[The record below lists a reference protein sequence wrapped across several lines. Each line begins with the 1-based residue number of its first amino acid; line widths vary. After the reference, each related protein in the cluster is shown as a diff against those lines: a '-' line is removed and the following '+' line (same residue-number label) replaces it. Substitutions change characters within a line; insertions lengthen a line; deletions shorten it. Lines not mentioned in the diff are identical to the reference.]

1 MKRKGIATIGI
12 IGIIAAIAVVL
23 IGFYVVAH
31 NSIVKLE
38 ATVDTKASDIKTQLQ
53 RRADL
58 IPNLVST
65 VQGYVEHEENV
76 IDSITAARKEIS
88 GAKTIKE
95 MSAANDKLNSAL
107 QSLNVIVENYP
118 DLKAS
123 QNFINLQDELAGT
136 ENRIATARK
145 DYNEAVKNYN
155 TKISTIPTS
164 IIANMMGKEKKD
176 FFEVSDQSKL
186 EVPEVNFNNS
196 TNNDSK
202 IDSDK
207 WEKSLAYY

>member
-1 MKRKGIATIGI
+1 MKKKGIAAVGI

-31 NSIVKLE
+31 NSIIKLE
-38 ATVDTKASDIKTQLQ
+38 TDVDTKASDIKTQLQ

-58 IPNLVST
+58 IPNLVNT
-65 VQGYVEHEENV
+65 VQGYVKHEESV
-76 IDSITAARKEIS
+76 IDSITEARKEIS

-145 DYNEAVKNYN
+145 DYNEAVKSYN

-176 FFEVSDQSKL
+176 FFEVSDPSKM
-186 EVPEVNFNNS
+186 EVPEVNFDNN
-196 TNNDSK
+196 TNSESK
-202 IDSDK
+202 TDSDK
-207 WEKSLAYY
+207 WEGLLAYY

>member
-12 IGIIAAIAVVL
+12 IGIIAAVAVVL

-164 IIANMMGKEKKD
+164 IIASMMGKEKKD

-196 TNNDSK
+196 TNNGSK
-202 IDSDK
+202 TDSDK
-207 WEKSLAYY
+207 

>member
-38 ATVDTKASDIKTQLQ
+38 ATVDTKASDIKAQLQ

-176 FFEVSDQSKL
+176 FFEVGDQSKL

-196 TNNDSK
+196 TNNGSK
-202 IDSDK
+202 TDSDK
-207 WEKSLAYY
+207 

>member
-1 MKRKGIATIGI
+1 MKRKGIAAVGI

-38 ATVDTKASDIKTQLQ
+38 ADVDTKASDIKTQLQ

-58 IPNLVST
+58 IPNLVNT
-65 VQGYVEHEENV
+65 VQGYVKHEESV
-76 IDSITAARKEIS
+76 IDSITEARKEIS

-107 QSLNVIVENYP
+107 QSLNVVVENYP

-145 DYNEAVKNYN
+145 DYNEAVKSYN

-176 FFEVSDQSKL
+176 FFEVSDSSKM
-186 EVPEVNFNNS
+186 EVPEVNFNGD
-196 TNNDSK
+196 TNNESK
-202 IDSDK
+202 TDSDK
-207 WEKSLAYY
+207 

>member
-1 MKRKGIATIGI
+1 MKKKGIAAVGI

-31 NSIVKLE
+31 NSIIKLE
-38 ATVDTKASDIKTQLQ
+38 TDVDTKASDIKTQLQ

-58 IPNLVST
+58 IPNLVNT
-65 VQGYVEHEENV
+65 VQGYVKHEESV
-76 IDSITAARKEIS
+76 IDSITEARKEIS

-145 DYNEAVKNYN
+145 DYNEAVKSYN

-176 FFEVSDQSKL
+176 FFEVSDPSKM
-186 EVPEVNFNNS
+186 EVPEVNFDNN
-196 TNNDSK
+196 TNSESK
-202 IDSDK
+202 TDSDK
-207 WEKSLAYY
+207 

>member
-23 IGFYVVAH
+23 IGFYIVAH

-186 EVPEVNFNNS
+186 EVPEVNFDNS
-196 TNNDSK
+196 TNNGSK
-202 IDSDK
+202 TDSDK
-207 WEKSLAYY
+207 

>member
-1 MKRKGIATIGI
+1 MKKKGIAAVGI

-31 NSIVKLE
+31 NSIIKLE
-38 ATVDTKASDIKTQLQ
+38 TDVDTKASDIKTQLQ

-58 IPNLVST
+58 IPNLVNT
-65 VQGYVEHEENV
+65 VQGYVKHEESV
-76 IDSITAARKEIS
+76 IDSITEARTEIS

-145 DYNEAVKNYN
+145 DYNEAVKSYN

-176 FFEVSDQSKL
+176 FFEVSDPSKM
-186 EVPEVNFNNS
+186 EVPEVNFDNN
-196 TNNDSK
+196 TNSESK
-202 IDSDK
+202 TDSDK
-207 WEKSLAYY
+207 

>member
-164 IIANMMGKEKKD
+164 IIASMMGKEKKD

-202 IDSDK
+202 TDSDK
-207 WEKSLAYY
+207 

>member
-1 MKRKGIATIGI
+1 MKKKGLAAIGI
-12 IGIIAAIAVVL
+12 IGIIAAVAVVL

-38 ATVDTKASDIKTQLQ
+38 NEVDTKASDIKTQLQ

-65 VQGYVEHEENV
+65 VQGYVKHEQGV
-76 IDSITAARKEIS
+76 IDSITEARKEIS
-88 GAKTIKE
+88 GATTIKE

-145 DYNEAVKNYN
+145 DYNEAVKSYN
-155 TKISTIPTS
+155 NKFSTIPTS
-164 IIANMMGKEKKD
+164 IIAGMMGKEKKD
-176 FFEVSDQSKL
+176 YFEVSDQSKI
-186 EVPEVNFNNS
+186 EVPEVNFNEA
-196 TNNDSK
+196 TGGESK
-202 IDSDK
+202 TDSDK
-207 WEKSLAYY
+207 

>member
-186 EVPEVNFNNS
+186 EVPEVKFNNS
-196 TNNDSK
+196 TNNGSK
-202 IDSDK
+202 TDSDK
-207 WEKSLAYY
+207 

>member
-12 IGIIAAIAVVL
+12 IGIIAAVAVVL

-176 FFEVSDQSKL
+176 FFEVGDQSKL

-196 TNNDSK
+196 TNNGSK
-202 IDSDK
+202 TDSDK
-207 WEKSLAYY
+207 

>member
-207 WEKSLAYY
+207 

>member
-1 MKRKGIATIGI
+1 MKKKGLAAIGI
-12 IGIIAAIAVVL
+12 IGIIAAVAVVL

-38 ATVDTKASDIKTQLQ
+38 NEVDTKASDIKTQLQ

-65 VQGYVEHEENV
+65 VQGYVKHEQGV
-76 IDSITAARKEIS
+76 IDSITEARKEIS
-88 GAKTIKE
+88 GATTIKE

-107 QSLNVIVENYP
+107 QSLNVIIENYP

-145 DYNEAVKNYN
+145 DYNEAVKSYN
-155 TKISTIPTS
+155 NKISTIPTS
-164 IIANMMGKEKKD
+164 IIAGMMGKEKKD
-176 FFEVSDQSKL
+176 YFEVSDQSKI
-186 EVPEVNFNNS
+186 EVPEVNFNEA
-196 TNNDSK
+196 TGGESK
-202 IDSDK
+202 TDSDK
-207 WEKSLAYY
+207 

>member
-1 MKRKGIATIGI
+1 MKKKGLAAIGI
-12 IGIIAAIAVVL
+12 IGIIAAVAVVL

-38 ATVDTKASDIKTQLQ
+38 NEVDTKASDIKTQLQ

-65 VQGYVEHEENV
+65 VQGYVKHEQGV
-76 IDSITAARKEIS
+76 IDSITEARKEIS
-88 GAKTIKE
+88 GATTIKE

-145 DYNEAVKNYN
+145 DYNEAVKSYN
-155 TKISTIPTS
+155 NKISTIPTS
-164 IIANMMGKEKKD
+164 IIAGMMGKEKKD
-176 FFEVSDQSKL
+176 YFEVSDQSRM
-186 EVPEVNFNNS
+186 EVPEVNFNEA
-196 TNNDSK
+196 TGGESK
-202 IDSDK
+202 TDSDK
-207 WEKSLAYY
+207 

>member
-196 TNNDSK
+196 TNNGSK
-202 IDSDK
+202 TDSDK
-207 WEKSLAYY
+207 

>member
-1 MKRKGIATIGI
+1 MKKTSIFAI
-12 IGIIAAIAVVL
+12 IVIVLVAIAAFF
-23 IGFYVVAH
+23 IGRY
-31 NSIVKLE
+31 NGMITMGEK
-38 ATVDTKASDIKTQLQ
+38 VDAKFADIDTQLQ
-53 RRADL
+53 RRMDL
-58 IPNLVST
+58 IPNLVGS
-65 VQGYVEHEENV
+65 VQGYMAHEQDAIAKV
-76 IDSITAARKEIS
+76 TDARTKLMNASTIAEKGEADNQLT
-88 GAKTIKE
+88 GA
-95 MSAANDKLNSAL
+95 LNNLLAL
-107 QSLNVIVENYP
+107 VENYP

-196 TNNDSK
+196 TNNGSK
-202 IDSDK
+202 TDSDK
-207 WEKSLAYY
+207 

>member
-1 MKRKGIATIGI
+1 MKRKGIAAVGI

-38 ATVDTKASDIKTQLQ
+38 ADVDTKASDIKTQLQ

-58 IPNLVST
+58 IPNLVNT
-65 VQGYVEHEENV
+65 VQGYVKHEESV
-76 IDSITAARKEIS
+76 IDSITEARKEIS

-107 QSLNVIVENYP
+107 QSLNVVVENYP

-136 ENRIATARK
+136 ENRIATSRK
-145 DYNEAVKNYN
+145 DYNEAVKSYN

-176 FFEVSDQSKL
+176 FFEVSDSSKM
-186 EVPEVNFNNS
+186 EVPEVNFNGD
-196 TNNDSK
+196 TNNESK
-202 IDSDK
+202 ADSDK
-207 WEKSLAYY
+207 

>member
-1 MKRKGIATIGI
+1 MKKKGLAAIGI
-12 IGIIAAIAVVL
+12 IGIIAAVAVVL

-38 ATVDTKASDIKTQLQ
+38 NEVDTKASDIKTQLQ

-65 VQGYVEHEENV
+65 VQGYVKHEQGV
-76 IDSITAARKEIS
+76 IDSITEARKEIS
-88 GAKTIKE
+88 GATTIKE

-107 QSLNVIVENYP
+107 QSLNVIIENYP

-145 DYNEAVKNYN
+145 DYNEAVKSYN
-155 TKISTIPTS
+155 NKISTIPTS
-164 IIANMMGKEKKD
+164 IIAGMMGKEKKD
-176 FFEVSDQSKL
+176 YFEVSDQSRM
-186 EVPEVNFNNS
+186 EVPEVNFNEA
-196 TNNDSK
+196 TGGESK
-202 IDSDK
+202 TDSDK
-207 WEKSLAYY
+207 

>member
-1 MKRKGIATIGI
+1 MKRKGIAAGGI

-23 IGFYVVAH
+23 VGFYIVAH
-31 NSIVKLE
+31 NSIIKLE
-38 ATVDTKASDIKTQLQ
+38 TEVDTKASDIKTQLQ

-65 VQGYVEHEENV
+65 VQGYVKHEESV
-76 IDSITAARKEIS
+76 IDSITEARKEIS
-88 GAKTIKE
+88 GANTIKE

-145 DYNEAVKNYN
+145 DYNEAVKSYN

-164 IIANMMGKEKKD
+164 IIAGMMGKEKKD
-176 FFEVSDQSKL
+176 FFEVSDQSKM
-186 EVPEVNFNNS
+186 EVPEVNF
-196 TNNDSK
+196 DSGTGSESK
-202 IDSDK
+202 TDSDK
-207 WEKSLAYY
+207 

>member
-1 MKRKGIATIGI
+1 MKKKGIAAVGI

-31 NSIVKLE
+31 NSIIKLE
-38 ATVDTKASDIKTQLQ
+38 TDVDTKASDIKTQLQ

-58 IPNLVST
+58 IPNLVNT
-65 VQGYVEHEENV
+65 IQGYVKHEESV
-76 IDSITAARKEIS
+76 IDSITEARKEIS

-145 DYNEAVKNYN
+145 DYNEAVKSYN

-176 FFEVSDQSKL
+176 FFEVSDPSKM
-186 EVPEVNFNNS
+186 EVPEVNFDNDTNS
-196 TNNDSK
+196 ESK
-202 IDSDK
+202 TDSDK
-207 WEKSLAYY
+207 

>member
-1 MKRKGIATIGI
+1 MKKKGLAAIGI
-12 IGIIAAIAVVL
+12 IGIIAAVAVVL

-38 ATVDTKASDIKTQLQ
+38 NEVDTKASDIKTQLQ

-65 VQGYVEHEENV
+65 VQGYVKHEQGV
-76 IDSITAARKEIS
+76 IDSITEARKEIS
-88 GAKTIKE
+88 GATTIKE

-145 DYNEAVKNYN
+145 DYNEAVKSYN
-155 TKISTIPTS
+155 NKISTIPTS
-164 IIANMMGKEKKD
+164 IIAGMMGKEKKD
-176 FFEVSDQSKL
+176 YFEVSDQSKI
-186 EVPEVNFNNS
+186 EVPEVNFNEA
-196 TNNDSK
+196 TGGESK
-202 IDSDK
+202 TDSDK
-207 WEKSLAYY
+207 

>member
-12 IGIIAAIAVVL
+12 IGIIAAVAVVL

-202 IDSDK
+202 TDSDK
-207 WEKSLAYY
+207 

>member
-123 QNFINLQDELAGT
+123 QNFSNLQDELAGT

-196 TNNDSK
+196 TNNGSK
-202 IDSDK
+202 TDSDK
-207 WEKSLAYY
+207 

>member
-202 IDSDK
+202 TDSDK
-207 WEKSLAYY
+207 

>member
-164 IIANMMGKEKKD
+164 IIASMMGKEKKD

-196 TNNDSK
+196 TNNGSK
-202 IDSDK
+202 TDSDK
-207 WEKSLAYY
+207 